1 MSAAAM
7 TSVVLVGAQ
16 WGDEGK
22 GKVVDR
28 YAERADWVVRYQGG
42 NNAGHTLVVDGVK
55 TVLHLVPSG
64 ILHPE
69 VKCAIGNGVVVDPE
83 ILQDELRMLDE
94 KGVVTQGRLFVSY
107 GAHLIMPYH
116 KRLDLAREA
125 LRGVDKIG
133 TTGRGIGPAYEDK
146 IARRGLRIADLA
158 DRDRVDGLVRQRL
171 KELNAILTV
180 HDAPDHRP
188 YTEAETATMVDQLIA
203 YGDMLRPYFA
213 NVSERLYGGLKRG
226 ERVLFEG
233 AQGVLLDIDHGTYP
247 YVTSSNTVAP
257 NAATGTGVGSH
268 HISSVI
274 GVMKAYTTRVGSG
287 PFPTE
292 LEGEEAETLRAAGN
306 EFGATTGRPR
316 RCGWLDL
323 VALRYAVRVA
333 GIRQLVVTKL
343 DVLGGL
349 PELPVCVAYEL
360 DGRRLTEYP
369 DNVHDLHR
377 VTPIYEKMP
386 GFSDVDA
393 AKRIEDLPDAARSYL
408 KYIADALEVSIA
420 LVSIG
425 PGRGE
430 DLELNDP
437 FA

>member
-1 MSAAAM
+1 MV
-7 TSVVLVGAQ
+7 SVVLVGAQ

-42 NNAGHTLVVDGVK
+42 NNAGHTLVVDGV
-55 TVLHLVPSG
+55 TTILHLVPSG
-64 ILHPE
+64 ILHGH
-69 VKCAIGNGVVVDPE
+69 VKCAIGNGVVVDPKV
-83 ILQDELRMLDE
+83 LQEELQMLAT
-94 KGVVTQGRLFVSY
+94 KGIATEDRLFVSY
-107 GAHLIMPYH
+107 GAHLILPYH

-125 LRGVDKIG
+125 MRGVDRIG

-146 IARRGLRIADLA
+146 IARRGVRIADLT
-158 DRDRVDGLVRQRL
+158 DRDRVNALIRQRL
-171 KELNAILTV
+171 TELNAILAA
-180 HDAPDHRP
+180 HNAPAHRP
-188 YTEAETATMVDQLIA
+188 YTEAETASMVDELVECGEA
-203 YGDMLRPYFA
+203 LRPFFA
-213 NVSERLYGGLKRG
+213 NVGEMLHDAVAAN

-247 YVTSSNTVAP
+247 YVTSSNTVAS
-257 NAATGTGVGSH
+257 NAATGTGVGAH
-268 HISSVI
+268 HLSSVI

-292 LEGEEAETLRAAGN
+292 LDDEQGDTLRQAGN
-306 EFGATTGRPR
+306 EFGSTTGRPR

-333 GIRQLVVTKL
+333 GIRRLAVTKL
-343 DVLGGL
+343 DVLAGQ

-360 DGRRLTEYP
+360 DGRRRHGYP

-377 VTPIYEKMP
+377 ITPVYERLP
-386 GFSDVDA
+386 GFGDLGPVE
-393 AKRIEDLPDAARSYL
+393 RIEDLPGPAQEYL
-408 KYIADALEVSIA
+408 KYIARQLGVEIA

-430 DLELNDP
+430 DLELINP
-437 FA
+437 FD

>member
-1 MSAAAM
+1 MG
-7 TSVVLVGAQ
+7 SVVLVGAQ

-28 YAERADWVVRYQGG
+28 YAGRAHWVVRYQGG

-64 ILHPE
+64 ILHPA
-69 VKCAIGNGVVVDPE
+69 VKCAIGNGVVVD
-83 ILQDELRMLDE
+83 IQVLQDELRKLTKQGITTE
-94 KGVVTQGRLFVSY
+94 GRLFVSY

-125 LRGVDKIG
+125 MRGVDKIG

-146 IARRGLRIADLA
+146 IARRGVRVADLA

-171 KELNAILTV
+171 KELNAILAA
-180 HDAPDHRP
+180 HDAPEHRP
-188 YTEAETATMVDQLIA
+188 YTEPEIVEMVDELVA
-203 YGDMLRPYFA
+203 LGGALRAYFA
-213 NVSERLYGGLKRG
+213 NVGELLAAAAQDG
-226 ERVLFEG
+226 ERVFFEG

-247 YVTSSNTVAP
+247 YVTSSNTVAS
-257 NAATGTGVGSH
+257 NAATGTGLGLH

-292 LEGEEAETLRAAGN
+292 LFGEEAEALRAAGN

-333 GIRQLVVTKL
+333 GIRHLVVTKL
-343 DVLGGL
+343 DVLAGQ

-360 DGRRLTEYP
+360 DGTQIELYP

-377 VTPIYEKMP
+377 VRPVYRRLP
-386 GFSDVDA
+386 GFGPLGDA
-393 AKRIEDLPDAARSYL
+393 RKLEDLPVKAREYVTFV
-408 KYIADALEVSIA
+408 AEALGVTIA
-420 LVSIG
+420 LVSVG

-430 DLELNDP
+430 DLELFDP

>member
-1 MSAAAM
+1 MA
-7 TSVVLVGAQ
+7 SVVLVGSQ

-42 NNAGHTLVVDGVK
+42 NNAGHTLVVDGDK

-64 ILHPE
+64 ILHPN
-69 VKCAIGNGVVVDPE
+69 VKCAIGNGVVVDAQ
-83 ILQDELRMLDE
+83 ILEDELGMLAD
-94 KGVVTQGRLFVSY
+94 KGVITEGRLFVSY
-107 GAHLIMPYH
+107 GAHLILPYH

-146 IARRGLRIADLA
+146 IARRGVRVADLA

-171 KELNAILTV
+171 KELNAILAV
-180 HDAPDHRP
+180 HNAPDHRP
-188 YTEAETATMVDQLIA
+188 FTEAEIVEIVDRHVELGQR
-203 YGDMLRPYFA
+203 LRPYFS
-213 NVSERLYGGLKRG
+213 NVADRLFRGVEAG
-226 ERVLFEG
+226 ERILFEG

-247 YVTSSNTVAP
+247 YVTSSNTVSS
-257 NAATGTGVGSH
+257 NAATGTGLGFH
-268 HISSVI
+268 HLTSVI
-274 GVMKAYTTRVGSG
+274 GVMKAYTTRVGRG

-292 LEGEEAETLRAAGN
+292 LSDETGEVLRKAGN

-360 DGRRLTEYP
+360 DGRRMTEYP

-377 VTPIYEKMP
+377 VKPVYEKMP
-386 GFSDVDA
+386 GFEEIGAV
-393 AKRIEDLPDAARSYL
+393 RRFEDLPAAARDYL
-408 KYIADALEVSIA
+408 RFIADALGVTIA
-420 LVSIG
+420 LVSVG

-430 DLELNDP
+430 DLELVDP

>member
-1 MSAAAM
+1 MGN
-7 TSVVLVGAQ
+7 VVLVGTQ

-28 YAERADWVVRYQGG
+28 YGERAAWVVRYQGG
-42 NNAGHTLVVDGVK
+42 NNAGHTLVVDGIK

-64 ILHPE
+64 ILHPN
-69 VKCAIGNGVVVDPE
+69 VRCAIGNGVVVDPE
-83 ILQDELRMLDE
+83 ILQDELRMLDD
-94 KGVVTQGRLFVSY
+94 KGVVTDGRLFVSY

-125 LRGVDKIG
+125 MRGVDKIG

-146 IARRGLRIADLA
+146 IARRGIRIADLA

-171 KELNAILTV
+171 KELNAILAA

-188 YTEAETATMVDQLIA
+188 YTEPEIVEMVDRAVQIGADLQ
-203 YGDMLRPYFA
+203 RYFS
-213 NVSERLYGGLKRG
+213 NVGQRLAEAVEKNERI
-226 ERVLFEG
+226 LFEG

-247 YVTSSNTVAP
+247 YVTSSNTVSS
-257 NAATGTGVGSH
+257 NAATGTGVGPH
-268 HISSVI
+268 HLTSVI

-292 LEGEEAETLRAAGN
+292 LFGEAGESLRAAGQ

-333 GIRQLVVTKL
+333 GIRQLAVTKL
-343 DVLGGL
+343 DVLAGQS
-349 PELPVCVAYEL
+349 ELPVCVAYEL
-360 DGRRLTEYP
+360 DGQRLELYP
-369 DNVHDLHR
+369 DNVHDLQR
-377 VTPIYEKMP
+377 VTPVYERLA
-386 GFSDVDA
+386 GFDELGKINTYD
-393 AKRIEDLPDAARSYL
+393 DLPAPARDYL
-408 KYIADALEVSIA
+408 EYIARALSVDIA
-420 LVSIG
+420 LVSVG

-430 DLELNDP
+430 DLELFDP

>member
-1 MSAAAM
+1 MG
-7 TSVVLVGAQ
+7 SVVLVGTQ

-28 YAERADWVVRYQGG
+28 YAGRADWVVRYQGG

-64 ILHPE
+64 ILHAN
-69 VKCAIGNGVVVDPE
+69 VKCAIGNGVVVDAQV
-83 ILQDELRMLDE
+83 LQDELRMLDK
-94 KGVVTQGRLFVSY
+94 KGVKTEGRLFVSY
-107 GAHLIMPYH
+107 GAHLILPYH

-125 LRGVDKIG
+125 MRGVDKIG

-146 IARRGLRIADLA
+146 IARRGVRIADLA

-171 KELNAILTV
+171 KELNAILAA
-180 HDAPDHRP
+180 HDAPDHHP
-188 YTEAETATMVDQLIA
+188 FTESEITELVDQHVA
-203 YGDMLRPYFA
+203 FGQRLRPYFA
-213 NVSERLYGGLKRG
+213 NVGERLFQAVGAA
-226 ERVLFEG
+226 ERILFEG

-247 YVTSSNTVAP
+247 YVTSSNTVAS
-257 NAATGTGVGSH
+257 NAATGTGLGPH
-268 HISSVI
+268 HLSSVI

-292 LEGEEAETLRAAGN
+292 LEDEAADSLRQAGQ

-343 DVLGGL
+343 DVLAGQ
-349 PELPVCVAYEL
+349 PQLPVCVAYEL
-360 DGRRLTEYP
+360 DGRTLREYP

-377 VTPIYEKMP
+377 VKPIYENLP
-386 GFSDVDA
+386 GFDELGSA
-393 AKRIEDLPDAARSYL
+393 ESIEALPDAARAYL
-408 KYIADALEVSIA
+408 RYIADQLGVSIA
-420 LVSIG
+420 LVSVG

-430 DLELNDP
+430 DIEVVDP